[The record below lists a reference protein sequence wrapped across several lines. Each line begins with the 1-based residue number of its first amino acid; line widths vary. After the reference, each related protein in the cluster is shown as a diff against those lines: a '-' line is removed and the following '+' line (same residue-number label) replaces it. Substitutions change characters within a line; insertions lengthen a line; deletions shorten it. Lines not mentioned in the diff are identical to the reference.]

1 MANKSN
7 FKIMKNSKKH
17 TCRECTVS
25 CQNYFQNF
33 DIYSIRGVIEEKRQ
47 NQQENY
53 QPKEVQVGCAKTA
66 ISALIIIK
74 LNDLRCCIGA
84 ILNFLSYEPM
94 FVKIHPPVTELFM
107 GKLGQRRRGSPPPK
121 KVCAFLIMG

>member
-66 ISALIIIK
+66 ISALIIMK
-74 LNDLRCCIGA
+74 FNNLRYCIGA
-84 ILNFLSYEPM
+84 EINFRSYEGNKFP
-94 FVKIHPPVTELFM
+94 
-107 GKLGQRRRGSPPPK
+107 
-121 KVCAFLIMG
+121 FL